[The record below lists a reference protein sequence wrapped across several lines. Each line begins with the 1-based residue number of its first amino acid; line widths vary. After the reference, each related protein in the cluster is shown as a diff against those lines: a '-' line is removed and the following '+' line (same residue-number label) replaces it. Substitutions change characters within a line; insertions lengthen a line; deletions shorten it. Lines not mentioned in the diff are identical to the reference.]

1 MASQDYLRGFEDAIE
16 LALYRVSK
24 AESLRHAREELERI
38 WSQVKERKLD
48 AIERAL
54 DDLR

>member
-1 MASQDYLRGFEDAIE
+1 LASQDYLRGFEDAIE